1 VFADA
6 DGLSDL
12 LIRNFGPIRM
22 LLMDAV
28 RWLGGVDSFAGEVND
43 EQDVRIEHSKQGDQV
58 WFYSTIV
65 GVPALVLGVGLGIS
79 RRARRTSKAVTA

>member
-1 VFADA
+1 
-6 DGLSDL
+6 
-12 LIRNFGPIRM
+12 
-22 LLMDAV
+22 
-28 RWLGGVDSFAGEVND
+28 VND

-65 GVPALVLGVGLGIS
+65 GVPALVLGVGLAFS